1 VTGID
6 LRATAGTATVPWMV
20 LRVSGPEAEAYL
32 QGQLSQDLAA
42 LEVGATTWSLLL
54 QPTGKLDAWLR
65 VTRETADAFLL
76 DAPTDDP
83 APVVAR
89 LERFKLRTK
98 ADIELLDRRVVA
110 VRGPGSEA
118 LARAAAGPDD
128 LVLPAGWPGVEG
140 ADLLGPDPATPKG
153 ARAAGPADLDALR
166 IEAGVPVLG
175 AELGPETIPAEA
187 GAWVIEASVS
197 FTKGCFTGQEL
208 VARIDSRGGNVPRP
222 VRALRLD
229 GDDVP
234 PPGAEVLG
242 PDGGAVGR
250 VTSSAASPA
259 LGPVA
264 LAVIGRAVEVGTAV
278 TVRWDGHQAGA
289 AVAAPPL
296 R

>member
-6 LRATAGTATVPWMV
+6 LRATAGAAPVPWMV
-20 LRVSGPEAEAYL
+20 LRVSGPDAEAYL
-32 QGQLSQDLAA
+32 QGQLSQDVAA

-65 VTRETADAFLL
+65 VTREAGDAFLL

-83 APVVAR
+83 APVLAR
-89 LERFKLRTK
+89 LERFKLRT
-98 ADIELLDRRVVA
+98 AVDIEVLDRRVVA
-110 VRGPGSEA
+110 VRGPGAEA
-118 LARAAAGPDD
+118 LARSVAGPDD
-128 LVLPAGWPGVEG
+128 LVLPAAWPGVEG
-140 ADLLGPDPATPKG
+140 ADVLGPAPAIPDG
-153 ARAAGPADLDALR
+153 ARAVGPDDLEALR
-166 IEAGVPVLG
+166 IESGVPALG

-187 GAWVIEASVS
+187 GAWVVEASVS

-222 VRALRLD
+222 VRGLRVD
-229 GDDVP
+229 GDVAP

-242 PDGGAVGR
+242 PDGATVGR
-250 VTSSAASPA
+250 VTSSSVSPA

-264 LAVIGRAVEVGTAV
+264 LAVVGRAVEVGTSV
-278 TVRWDGHQAGA
+278 TVRWDGQQAGA